1 MCLPSVP
8 LLGMDGDWERV
19 TKLTSVHSLNPLGP
33 DTELP
38 LSRAVCKYLP
48 VVCQRR

>member
-8 LLGMDGDWERV
+8 LLGVAGQWEGV
-19 TKLTSVHSLNPLGP
+19 AMLTSLHSLNPLRP
-33 DTELP
+33 DPEPP
-38 LSRAVCKYLP
+38 LSGAVCKYLP